1 MGLIFPA
8 VWVKVQ
14 GTRSEALPPGIS
26 APEKKLLRVWMVG
39 DPVGAAGWLK
49 RQAAYLEQAQGG
61 AMVYLRTARPQELI
75 QPETVLPDLVIF
87 GPGAVKAPESLFVPL
102 AGDFPLGE
110 GAKRAGRWQL
120 EQYAMPICL
129 DGYALAYD
137 PSVSGL
143 PAATPAPTPLLGIGG
158 MPSATPEPEEKEQN
172 FAGLAAAL
180 SKAPRGKTVV
190 YDFQCA
196 AGMPFLL
203 FAGLSGGQ
211 GSLSAASL
219 PSGFG
224 AAAADT
230 AASDFVSGRC
240 HAAMLSA
247 RQLRTVSAQNK
258 TFALLP
264 APVPAT
270 DLYLAAGVIRG
281 EGQDL
286 ALSFLSALL
295 SKEGQ
300 ADLAGS
306 GLFAVR
312 QDTILYGTDPVFS
325 QVEGSLKGEIILP
338 NAFSYDPEALK
349 NLSRST
355 FHNGGVLKDILESI
369 R

>member
-1 MGLIFPA
+1 MGLVFPA
-8 VWVKVQ
+8 VWERVKS
-14 GTRSEALPPGIS
+14 TREEALPPGIS
-26 APEKKLLRVWMVG
+26 APEKKLLRVWLVG

-49 RQAAYLEQAQGG
+49 RQAARLEKEQGG
-61 AMVYLRTARPQELI
+61 VLVYLRTARAQELT
-75 QPETVLPDLVIF
+75 QPETVLPDLVVF

-102 AGDFPLGE
+102 AGDFPVSE

-120 EQYAMPICL
+120 SQYALPLCL

-137 PSVSGL
+137 PDLSGA

-158 MPSATPEPEEKEQN
+158 APSVPPAPEEEAKN
-172 FAGLAAAL
+172 FAGLVAAL
-180 SKAPRGKTVV
+180 AKTPRGKNVA

-196 AGMPFLL
+196 SGMPFLL

-211 GSLSAASL
+211 GGLSATAL
-219 PSGFG
+219 PPGFG
-224 AAAADT
+224 TASPDT
-230 AASDFVSGRC
+230 AASDFAAGRC
-240 HAAMLSA
+240 RAAMLCA
-247 RQLRTVSAQNK
+247 RQLRGANAQDRS
-258 TFALLP
+258 FAMLP

-270 DLYLAAGVIRG
+270 DLYLAAGVVRG
-281 EGQDL
+281 EGKDL
-286 ALSFLSALL
+286 AAAFLAMLL

-306 GLFAVR
+306 GLFCVR
-312 QDTILYGTDPVFS
+312 QDTTLYGADPVFGL
-325 QVEGSLKGEIILP
+325 VEGSLKGELILP
-338 NAFSYDPEALK
+338 NAFLYDPEALK